1 MAKKHVATLEIGK
14 KHWVEGVKVA
24 KDDYRKNVAK
34 FLGVSPEEI
43 TVADAWFE
51 GVKGKADIW
60 AKRLKEGM
68 TT

>member
-1 MAKKHVATLEIGK
+1 MAKKHVATLEEGK
-14 KHWVEGVKVA
+14 EHWVKGVERA
-24 KDDYRKNVAK
+24 KKDYVKNVAK

-51 GVKGKADIW
+51 GVKGKKDKW
-60 AKRLKEGM
+60 AERLKEGM